1 MSSSIKYPA
10 QIVRVAT
17 VYNVSTDTLIEYLDS
32 EHELNLSPRS
42 YLTQL
47 QLDSIEKQFHNQR
60 AIKEQATGSIKVE
73 WDKIKSNTKSS
84 KEKKENPHQTESYSK
99 LRILNLEEDSFQNS
113 KGFIYYKDKNVET
126 YFSDQDA
133 IELCEK
139 LTSSFTRQLCKDYH
153 AATAEIRKR
162 FLYQIHYIA
171 NKTLTIYGGKIIT
184 FILGLK
190 RLQHFTET
198 IQEVQTYRQVRP
210 EFPFITF
217 STKQTLLY
225 ISFYAKESH
234 VSNKLIPDIKVYSPT
249 AVTNRV
255 TEVGTMDPDGYM
267 EVKLKEFIPYLR
279 LFIDQSKDGFER
291 IYSGVETGFCAICS
305 RPLTV
310 VASIRRG
317 IGPVCARNSGIYLS
331 SDYQLNA

>member
-1 MSSSIKYPA
+1 MASSIKLPA

-32 EHELNLSPRS
+32 EHDLNLSPRS
-42 YLTQL
+42 YLTQT
-47 QLDSIEKQFHNQR
+47 QLDDVDQQFHSQR
-60 AIKEQATGSIKVE
+60 AIKEKATGPIRVE
-73 WDKIKSNTKSS
+73 WDKIKSANKSS
-84 KEKKENPHQTESYSK
+84 KETTQDSPKLEAQNK
-99 LRILNLEEDSFQNS
+99 LRILNLENDIFHNS
-113 KGFIYYKDKNVET
+113 KGFIYYKDKHVET
-126 YFSDQDA
+126 YFSDQEA

-139 LTSSFTRQLCKDYH
+139 LTSSFTRQLCKDFH
-153 AATAEIRKR
+153 SSIAGKRKIL
-162 FLYQIHYIA
+162 LYQIHYIA

-198 IQEVQTYRQVRP
+198 TQEVQTYQQVRP

-217 STKQTLLY
+217 FTKQTLLY

-234 VSNKLIPDIKVYSPT
+234 VNNHLIPDIKVYSPT
-249 AVTNRV
+249 NITNRV
-255 TEVGTMDPDGYM
+255 AEVGVMDPDGYM
-267 EVKLKEFIPYLR
+267 EVKLKKFIPYLR
-279 LFIDQSKDGFER
+279 LFIDESKDGFER

-317 IGPVCARNSGIYLS
+317 IGPICARNSGIYL
-331 SDYQLNA
+331 